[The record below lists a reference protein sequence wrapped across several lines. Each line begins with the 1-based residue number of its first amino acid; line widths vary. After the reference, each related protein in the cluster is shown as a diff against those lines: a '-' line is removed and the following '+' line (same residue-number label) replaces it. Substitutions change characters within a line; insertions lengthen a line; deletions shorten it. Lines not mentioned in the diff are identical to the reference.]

1 MPDSRS
7 QSLRRSRSW
16 RTPISESVA
25 GGLASSGNPEA
36 APILDR
42 QELVRLLGRPRDYRL
57 VFTNGVFDL
66 LHRGHVASLQAA
78 RSLGDRL
85 VVGVNSDESTRRLK
99 GQVRPYQSEMDR
111 ATILASIRFVD
122 AVTIFGEDTPGDL
135 IAQLLPD
142 VLVKGSDYSEE
153 QIAGA
158 SAVRGAGGDVVLVE
172 FEAGL
177 SSSGLVDRILAGGVE

>member
-1 MPDSRS
+1 M
-7 QSLRRSRSW
+7 
-16 RTPISESVA
+16 
-25 GGLASSGNPEA
+25 ASSGIPEA
-36 APILDR
+36 AAILDR
-42 QELVRLLGRPRDYRL
+42 QDLVRLLGRPRNYRL

-78 RSLGDRL
+78 RALGDRL

-99 GQVRPYQSEMDR
+99 GKARPYQSEMDR

-122 AVTIFGEDTPGDL
+122 AVTIFGEDTPEDL

-142 VLVKGSDYSEE
+142 VLVKGADYSED

-158 SAVRGAGGDVVLVE
+158 KAVRRAGGDVVLVQL
-172 FEAGL
+172 EAGL
-177 SSSGLVDRILAGGVE
+177 SSSGLVDRILAGGLE

>member
-1 MPDSRS
+1 
-7 QSLRRSRSW
+7 
-16 RTPISESVA
+16 
-25 GGLASSGNPEA
+25 
-36 APILDR
+36 
-42 QELVRLLGRPRDYRL
+42 LGRPREYRL

-99 GQVRPYQSEMDR
+99 GQARPYQPEIDR

-122 AVTIFGEDTPGDL
+122 AVTIFEEDTPGDL
-135 IAQLLPD
+135 ISQLLPD
-142 VLVKGSDYSEE
+142 VLVKGADYSED

-158 SAVRGAGGDVVLVE
+158 AAVRRAGGDVVLVKL
-172 FEAGL
+172 EAGL
-177 SSSGLVDRILAGGVE
+177 SSSGLVDRIRTGEVE